1 MKIKKPVKVKAP
13 PAKGMKAPRLSASSQ
28 GGPMSPAAVKNG
40 TIGKKAVTVTFVFA
54 LIAMAVAGAL
64 VYIMYRHWEFLM
76 PA

>member
-1 MKIKKPVKVKAP
+1 
-13 PAKGMKAPRLSASSQ
+13 
-28 GGPMSPAAVKNG
+28 MSPAAVKNG